1 LGLFTQNSKK
11 LSKIGTQLKEIE
23 TGCRNRLQWMKR
35 GERIVMDT
43 AGSFIG
49 VTALINMFLSIVF
62 IGISWWA
69 LQIFKFDLFFRETN
83 GPQAKLVQILVSI
96 VIGHGVATFF
106 IDYMQ
111 WTTFLKYIFR

>member
-1 LGLFTQNSKK
+1 
-11 LSKIGTQLKEIE
+11 
-23 TGCRNRLQWMKR
+23 MKR
-35 GERIVMDT
+35 GKRIMMES

-49 VTALINMFLSIVF
+49 VSALINMLLSIVL

-69 LQIFKFDLFFRETN
+69 LQVFKFDLFFRETN
-83 GPQAKLVQILVSI
+83 GPQAKMVQILISI